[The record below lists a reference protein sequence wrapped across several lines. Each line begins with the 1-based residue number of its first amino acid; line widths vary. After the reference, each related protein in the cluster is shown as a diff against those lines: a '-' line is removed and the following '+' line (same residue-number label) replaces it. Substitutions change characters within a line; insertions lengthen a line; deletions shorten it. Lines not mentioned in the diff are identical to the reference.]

1 MDQRQLRP
9 QDSLTSLMNEMVKKE
24 PTPNENKY
32 KIDNKGGPQP
42 HEVDDV
48 YGQRMNI
55 KSGKTQ
61 NEQML

>member
-1 MDQRQLRP
+1 
-9 QDSLTSLMNEMVKKE
+9 MNEMVKKE